1 MFNVNEKISQAVE
14 ILKQGGIVAFPTD
27 TVYGIGCDI
36 FNTTAAKKIFSLKQR
51 ETTKPL
57 AAHVGSFEQIEK
69 IANISHTLFPFLFEK
84 FLPGPLA
91 IILPKKEIIADEI
104 TSGLKSISIRF
115 PSCREAIEL
124 ALQLGRPIA
133 ATSANI
139 SGLPSAIHHTEVK
152 KYFEGKVDF
161 IIEGG
166 FTKFKK
172 ESTIIDLTSGEPL
185 IRRVGYLAPETI
197 EQKIGIKIKVL

>member
-1 MFNVNEKISQAVE
+1 MFNVNYNISKAVE

-36 FNTTAAKKIFSLKQR
+36 FNATAAKKIFSIKQR
-51 ETTKPL
+51 ESTKPL
-57 AAHVGSFEQIEK
+57 AAHVGSLEQIGQ
-69 IANISHTLFPFLFEK
+69 IADTSHTLFPLLSGK

-91 IILPKKEIIADEI
+91 IILPKKEIIPDEI
-104 TSGLKSISIRF
+104 TSGLKSISVRF
-115 PSCREAIEL
+115 PNCREAIEM

-152 KYFEGKVDF
+152 NYFGEKVDLT
-161 IIEGG
+161 IEGG

-172 ESTIIDLTSGEPL
+172 ESTIIDLTGEEPL
-185 IRRVGYLAPETI
+185 IRRVGYIEPETI
-197 EQKIGIKIKVL
+197 EQEIGIKIKVL

>member
-1 MFNVNEKISQAVE
+1 MSDIRDNISKAVE

-36 FNTTAAKKIFSLKQR
+36 FDITAAKKIFSLKQR
-51 ETTKPL
+51 EATKPL

-69 IANISHTLFPFLFEK
+69 IANISHTLFPILSEK
-84 FLPGPLA
+84 FFPGPLA

-115 PSCREAIEL
+115 PNCREAIEL
-124 ALQLGRPIA
+124 ALELGKPIA

-139 SGLPSAIHHTEVK
+139 SGLASAIHHAEVK
-152 KYFEGKVDF
+152 KYFGKKVDF

-172 ESTIIDLTSGEPL
+172 ESTIIDLTCEEPL
-185 IRRVGYLAPETI
+185 IRRVGYITPETI
-197 EQKIGIKIKVL
+197 EQAIGIKIKVL